1 MTEEINQND
10 LVASEIAANPELI
23 KPVIEDLYDA
33 SRTKRQRASEIV
45 SNVAHAN
52 IDILIPHISDLTDA
66 LNRPEA
72 KTRWGVLDALNL
84 MVSAESRQCDKA
96 LVGAESSLFD
106 EKNGPVRLAAFRFL
120 CSLGATTPARS
131 EKIWPLLSD
140 AISCYHGDFEYTEML
155 AIFSVFADG
164 KIADSVKADI
174 VKTLSFDA
182 KNAKGSIGKRTKS
195 IVDKLS

>member
-10 LVASEIAANPELI
+10 LVSSEIVADPELI

-45 SNVAHAN
+45 SAVAHAN
-52 IDILIPHISDLTDA
+52 MDILIPHIPDLTDA

-84 MVSAESRQCDKA
+84 MVSTESRQCDKA

-164 KIADSVKADI
+164 KIAESVKADI

-182 KNAKGSIGKRTKS
+182 ENAKGSIGKRTKA
-195 IVDKLS
+195 IVEKLS

>member
-1 MTEEINQND
+1 MTEEITQID
-10 LVASEIAANPELI
+10 EVAKEIIDNPEML
-23 KPVIEDLYDA
+23 KPVVEDLYDA

-45 SNVAHAN
+45 SMVAHSN
-52 IDILIPHISDLTDA
+52 VDILVAFIPDLIDA

-84 MVSAESRQCDKA
+84 MVPAESRQCDKA
-96 LVGAESSLFD
+96 LAGAESSLFD

-120 CSLGATTPARS
+120 CSLGATTTSRS

-164 KIADSVKADI
+164 KIADSVKLEI
-174 VKTLSFDA
+174 VENLSFDA
-182 KNAKGSIGKRTKS
+182 ENAKGNIGKRTKA
-195 IVDKLS
+195 IVEKLS